1 MDIAFIQSDKM
12 CLLIGVFRPLRFD
25 VIIHMNECK
34 CTILLFVLFFLS
46 ILCFP
51 FSVYIKYILII
62 QFYLP
67 TALLAITLSFR
78 FLVAVSG
85 VVVYIFN
92 LSETVLV
99 ILRHSAYTISVFQWH
114 TLLLLSHPV

>member
-1 MDIAFIQSDKM
+1 MYHLALCF
-12 CLLIGVFRPLRFD
+12 VFPVNPL
-25 VIIHMNECK
+25 
-34 CTILLFVLFFLS
+34 
-46 ILCFP
+46 FP
-51 FSVYIKYILII
+51 FSCLFYIKYILII

-92 LSETVLV
+92 LSEIVLV
-99 ILRHSAYTISVFQWH
+99 ILRHSAYTISVFQ
-114 TLLLLSHPV
+114 